1 MVKRI
6 NFRVIAC
13 GAAVKQEQMQ
23 AAAAVVQGLGH
34 TVSFGE
40 HVLARHR
47 YLAGTTAQRAH
58 DLQAALADPEVDA
71 IWIAR
76 GGFGSAQLMPWL
88 DALPLSKPIIGYSD
102 NCVILHEFARR
113 HAVAIHGPC
122 FDSVNGIA
130 DGLRRLEDIQELCL
144 LVDQLRCGQAGGRQ
158 ARQFGGTQVAGPR
171 VDELAGKVT
180 GGNLATIVSVLGSP
194 WEIDC
199 AGKILLLEDV
209 GEAYYRIERML
220 LQLQVTGK
228 LQDLAAV
235 GLGEFFNCPR
245 REVAHS
251 IEDIFAEYLG
261 PLGIPLF
268 TGLPFGHGL
277 VNRPWMMHETGVLR
291 QDGLTLQPPAVE
303 CEDE

>member
-1 MVKRI
+1 
-6 NFRVIAC
+6 
-13 GAAVKQEQMQ
+13 
-23 AAAAVVQGLGH
+23 
-34 TVSFGE
+34 
-40 HVLARHR
+40 
-47 YLAGTTAQRAH
+47 
-58 DLQAALADPEVDA
+58 
-71 IWIAR
+71 
-76 GGFGSAQLMPWL
+76 
-88 DALPLSKPIIGYSD
+88 
-102 NCVILHEFARR
+102 
-113 HAVAIHGPC
+113 VA
-122 FDSVNGIA
+122 GIA
-130 DGLRRLEDIQELCL
+130 DGLRRLEDIEALCL
-144 LVDQLRCGQAGGRQ
+144 LIDQLRCGHAGGRQ

-171 VDELAGKVT
+171 VEELAAQVT

-194 WEIDC
+194 WELDC

-245 REVAHS
+245 REVVHG
-251 IEDIFAEYLG
+251 IEDIFAEYLS

-277 VNRPWMMHETGVLR
+277 VNRPWRMHETAVLR
-291 QDGLTLQPPAVE
+291 ADGLTLQPPAAE